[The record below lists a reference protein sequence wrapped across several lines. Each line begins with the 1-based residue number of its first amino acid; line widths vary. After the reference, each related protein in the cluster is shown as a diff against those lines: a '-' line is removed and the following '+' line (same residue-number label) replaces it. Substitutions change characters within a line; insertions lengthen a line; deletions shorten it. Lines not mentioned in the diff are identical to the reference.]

1 LPPLR
6 DPIGDEEVALDAEA
20 FDLSLRWFGAPVK
33 CLLESDEEARAAP
46 GGQDQIALL
55 TRRVGHG
62 VDVRDA
68 VSFGPLMSRLVSLLQ
83 QAFLDELVVDFDCL
97 DRRLVPELVAQ
108 DAEVE
113 DVDEVGVLIGE
124 RQRVEQVALLVD
136 F

>member
-1 LPPLR
+1 
-6 DPIGDEEVALDAEA
+6 
-20 FDLSLRWFGAPVK
+20 
-33 CLLESDEEARAAP
+33 
-46 GGQDQIALL
+46 
-55 TRRVGHG
+55 
-62 VDVRDA
+62 
-68 VSFGPLMSRLVSLLQ
+68 MSRLVSLLQ